1 MPATLPSRYF
11 GQAYLRSPLGNRAA
25 SDESTV
31 GLRPEAAGPRAQSP
45 VGACQAPARRIQLLL
60 VVSKITSIQAI
71 NVVHSYISLSLIL
84 CYTAHTP
91 YSVRFLLSLLF
102 APLYTT
108 LGSFLLSSKPL
119 RHLFFLGSLVAS
131 SISASEEREKKK
143 QPNPL
148 DTVAGSHSHP
158 SGTASSAGLPVR
170 HELSHASSF
179 SWAINS
185 RRIQPA
191 CAVAEPPCATSVFQR
206 RLRQHRRR
214 GS

>member
-1 MPATLPSRYF
+1 MPAPLPSRYF

-45 VGACQAPARRIQLLL
+45 VGACQAPARRIQLL
-60 VVSKITSIQAI
+60 VSKITSIQAI

-143 QPNPL
+143 AAQSFGY
-148 DTVAGSHSHP
+148 GS
-158 SGTASSAGLPVR
+158 GLTFTPIR
-170 HELSHASSF
+170 HGFF
-179 SWAINS
+179 SW
-185 RRIQPA
+185 PA
-191 CAVAEPPCATSVFQR
+191 CPA
-206 RLRQHRRR
+206 
-214 GS
+214 